1 MRDFKEIT
9 KDDVIGCLK
18 DGKEVRAVIFSCIS
32 HINKG
37 GDHIKEGV
45 YPLNSR
51 MSIADIARYE
61 REDNVAFFVHEEGE
75 GNV

>member
-9 KDDVIGCLK
+9 KDDVIGSLK

-45 YPLNSR
+45 YALNNR
-51 MSIADIARYE
+51 MTIADISRYE
-61 REDNVAFFVHEEGE
+61 HEDNVAFYVYEEGQ
-75 GNV
+75 GNG